1 MDCITQCVLLGNF
14 KERSTKSIDQFI
26 KENAMEMG
34 IAPAEVGNY
43 HLKHKKPPPPAKSP
57 FDVVGQN
64 K

>member
-1 MDCITQCVLLGNF
+1 MIYSKKTPMVMDCITQCVLLGNF

-43 HLKHKKPPPPAKSP
+43 HFKA
-57 FDVVGQN
+57 
-64 K
+64 